1 MGDDKSRSF
10 RSAQFVETFGH
21 DAQGIH
27 IQSGI
32 RLVEDAQLG
41 FEHGHL
47 EYLITLLLPA
57 AEPFVD
63 GTVGQLAVQFHDLS
77 LLAHHLQEIS
87 RAHRFHPVI
96 LALGID
102 GRTHE
107 VDHRHTGNLHRLLEG
122 QEESLVRPFFR
133 FHGQQVLAVERHAAT
148 RHLVCGVSHQHIT
161 QRALSGSVLP
171 HQGMYLPRVYRQVDT
186 LQYLFAIDTGMQI
199 FYL

>member
-1 MGDDKSRSF
+1 MHHIRLEVVQQTLVMGDDQSRSF
-10 RSAQFVETFGH
+10 RRAQFVETFGH

-77 LLAHHLQEIS
+77 LLALI
-87 RAHRFHPVI
+87 
-96 LALGID
+96 
-102 GRTHE
+102 
-107 VDHRHTGNLHRLLEG
+107 
-122 QEESLVRPFFR
+122 
-133 FHGQQVLAVERHAAT
+133 
-148 RHLVCGVSHQHIT
+148 
-161 QRALSGSVLP
+161 GSIP
-171 HQGMYLPRVYRQVDT
+171 
-186 LQYLFAIDTGMQI
+186 
-199 FYL
+199 